1 WNQVSGKVQ
10 SLLGDGPQATIDV
23 PLADYHELL
32 TAFGDGT
39 SRQEL
44 RDMVEAWRLEPTEVR
59 LNRLAEQ
66 AFALATRL
74 DKGPIEV
81 VVDGNKV
88 RLDTHRW
95 SAFWSAV
102 PHLLRNAIDHGL
114 ESTDE
119 RSRTGKKEAPRV
131 SMRTSLTEDHLI
143 FEVYDNGRGIQWD
156 AVRAAAAR

>member
-1 WNQVSGKVQ
+1 
-10 SLLGDGPQATIDV
+10 
-23 PLADYHELL
+23 
-32 TAFGDGT
+32 
-39 SRQEL
+39 
-44 RDMVEAWRLEPTEVR
+44 MC

-81 VVDGNKV
+81 VADGNKV
-88 RLDTHRW
+88 RLDANRW

-119 RSRTGKKEAPRV
+119 RDRMGKKEPPRV
-131 SMRTSLTEDHLI
+131 SMRTSLTEEHLI

-156 AVRAAAAR
+156 AVRAAASRKGLKCSTSNT